1 MFLPRRLTMGLA
13 IEVEQEEDGRWLAEV
28 PELSGVLAYGQTR
41 AEAID
46 HAKAL
51 ALRVIADRLDHGDPV
66 PVTPDYGERY
76 LATLR
81 ARELANAELARY
93 DGILQGIVNPQVLL
107 SPLTTQEAVLSSKIE
122 GTQTSLE
129 EVLEYDAAQEAAP
142 ERQDDLREVLNYR
155 RAMGEAV
162 KYLERRPVC
171 LDLLKKIHHT
181 LMEDVRG
188 QDRGRGRFRS
198 VQNWIG
204 RPGSTL
210 ETAKFVPPDPV
221 TMNEALSHWER
232 YIHHDEQDRLV
243 QMAVIHAQ
251 FEIIHPFSD
260 GNGRVGRMIIPL
272 VLYSYQLLSSPMFY
286 LSEYLEENRETYYD
300 RLHRVTDAGAWD
312 GWVQFF
318 LTAIV
323 EQARRNAAKAKAILG
338 LYERIKTQLPGIVAT
353 QFSVQTI
360 DTLFNRPI
368 FRTTDFVERT
378 GIAKRTAMRILSAL
392 QERRV
397 LSAVQEARGRKAAV
411 LAFSELIAIAEG
423 RNVEGH

>member
-1 MFLPRRLTMGLA
+1 MWLRSMCVPIMERDAVQPYVPENLPPRRLDWTKFIRL
-13 IEVEQEEDGRWLAEV
+13 I
-28 PELSGVLAYGQTR
+28 GQ
-41 AEAID
+41 
-46 HAKAL
+46 
-51 ALRVIADRLDHGDPV
+51 
-66 PVTPDYGERY
+66 
-76 LATLR
+76 
-81 ARELANAELARY
+81 ANAELARY
-93 DGILQGIVNPQVLL
+93 DGILQGMVNPQVLL

-129 EVLEYDAAQEAAP
+129 EVLEYDAVQEAAP
-142 ERQDDLREVLNYR
+142 DRQDDLREVLNYR

-171 LDLLKKIHHT
+171 LDLLNKIHRT

-198 VQNWIG
+198 IQNWIG

-232 YIHHDEQDRLV
+232 YIHRDEQDRLV

-286 LSEYLEENRETYYD
+286 LSEYLEGNRETYYD
-300 RLHRVTDAGAWD
+300 RLHRVTDADEWD

-318 LTAIV
+318 LTAII
-323 EQARRNAAKAKAILG
+323 EQARRNAGKAKAILR
-338 LYERIKTQLPGIVAT
+338 LYERMKTQLPGIVAT

-360 DTLFNRPI
+360 DTLFGHPV
-368 FRTTDFVERT
+368 FKTSEFVSRSKIPKAT
-378 GIAKRTAMRILSAL
+378 GMRILRAL
-392 QERRV
+392 QDNGVLQTLRSGGGRRPAI
-397 LSAVQEARGRKAAV
+397 LMFR
-411 LAFSELIAIAEG
+411 ELIVITEG
-423 RNVEGH
+423 KDL

>member
-1 MFLPRRLTMGLA
+1 MQPY
-13 IEVEQEEDGRWLAEV
+13 V
-28 PELSGVLAYGQTR
+28 PEKLPPG
-41 AEAID
+41 
-46 HAKAL
+46 
-51 ALRVIADRLDHGDPV
+51 RLDWTKLIRLIGQ
-66 PVTPDYGERY
+66 
-76 LATLR
+76 
-81 ARELANAELARY
+81 ANAELARY
-93 DGILQGIVNPQVLL
+93 DGILRGIVNPHVLL

-129 EVLEYDAAQEAAP
+129 EVLEYDAVQKAAP
-142 ERQDDLREVLNYR
+142 DRQDDLREVLNYR
-155 RAMGEAV
+155 RAMNEAV
-162 KYLERRPVC
+162 KYMEHRPVC
-171 LDLLKKIHHT
+171 LDLLKHIHNT

-198 VQNWIG
+198 AQNWIG

-221 TMNEALSHWER
+221 AMNEALSQWER

-243 QMAVIHAQ
+243 QMAMIHAQ

-300 RLHRVTDAGAWD
+300 RLHHVTEAGDWD

-318 LTAIV
+318 LAAIV
-323 EQARRNAAKAKAILG
+323 EQARRNSAKAKAILG
-338 LYERIKTQLPGIVAT
+338 LYERMKIQLPGIVAT

-360 DTLFNRPI
+360 DTLFGYPI
-368 FRTTDFVERT
+368 FRTSEFVARSRIPRATGMRT
-378 GIAKRTAMRILSAL
+378 LRALRDNGVLQPLRIGGG
-392 QERRV
+392 RRPAI
-397 LSAVQEARGRKAAV
+397 LMFR
-411 LAFSELIAIAEG
+411 ELIAITEG
-423 RNVEGH
+423 KSL